1 MTSAILS
8 PVELKRL
15 EYLNNYYNFY
25 DEFKTEFLSTVHLD
39 EYKKQ
44 DSYIHKMWEEGKIAA
59 IATNIKGKY
68 IHSVLNNLTIQDIT
82 LEEYREL
89 KALTLKCVKEDR
101 LDSRLK
107 ELEKDF

>member
-1 MTSAILS
+1 MTF
-8 PVELKRL
+8 E
-15 EYLNNYYNFY
+15 
-25 DEFKTEFLSTVHLD
+25 EFKTEFLATVHLD

-44 DSYIHKMWEEGKIAA
+44 DSYIQEMWESGRLAA
-59 IATNIKGKY
+59 IATSIKGKY
-68 IHSVLNNLTIQDIT
+68 IHSVLNDLTIQDVT

-107 ELEKDF
+107 ELQEDF

>member
-1 MTSAILS
+1 MT
-8 PVELKRL
+8 
-15 EYLNNYYNFY
+15 F
-25 DEFKTEFLSTVHLD
+25 DDFKTEFLSTVHLD

-44 DSYIHKMWEEGKIAA
+44 DSYIHKMWEEGRIAA

>member
-1 MTSAILS
+1 MTF
-8 PVELKRL
+8 E
-15 EYLNNYYNFY
+15 
-25 DEFKTEFLSTVHLD
+25 EFKTEFLATVHLD

-44 DSYIHKMWEEGKIAA
+44 DSYIQEMWESGRLAA
-59 IATNIKGKY
+59 IATSIKGKY
-68 IHSVLNNLTIQDIT
+68 IHSVLNDLSVQDVS

-107 ELEKDF
+107 ELEEDFQ

>member
-1 MTSAILS
+1 MTF
-8 PVELKRL
+8 E
-15 EYLNNYYNFY
+15 
-25 DEFKTEFLSTVHLD
+25 EFKTEFLATVHLD

-44 DSYIHKMWEEGKIAA
+44 DSYINEMWETGRLAA
-59 IATNIKGKY
+59 IATSIKGKY
-68 IHSVLNNLTIQDIT
+68 IHSVLNDLSVQDVS

-107 ELEKDF
+107 KLQEDF

>member
-1 MTSAILS
+1 MTF
-8 PVELKRL
+8 E
-15 EYLNNYYNFY
+15 
-25 DEFKTEFLSTVHLD
+25 EFKTEFLATVHLD

-44 DSYIHKMWEEGKIAA
+44 DSYIQEMWESGRLAA
-59 IATNIKGKY
+59 IATSIKGKY
-68 IHSVLNNLTIQDIT
+68 IHSVLNDLTIQDVT

-107 ELEKDF
+107 ELEEDFQ

>member
-1 MTSAILS
+1 MTF
-8 PVELKRL
+8 E
-15 EYLNNYYNFY
+15 
-25 DEFKTEFLSTVHLD
+25 EFKTEFLATVNLD

-44 DSYIHKMWEEGKIAA
+44 DSYIQEMWESGRLAA
-59 IATNIKGKY
+59 IATSIKGKY
-68 IHSVLNNLTIQDIT
+68 IHSVLNDLTIHDVT

-107 ELEKDF
+107 ELQEDFQ